1 MADLQVKQHDD
12 GTWYARPY
20 MGMNMVTGKPW
31 RPYRRFPEAG
41 SEAEALEMARD
52 WAESLAGAAGVGAS
66 TRLVDVL
73 MRYVDSLESGGEPAN
88 TVRAYRGA
96 LERYVVPN
104 VGYLE
109 VDEFRPHLVESLYA
123 VVMARGGR
131 DGAPVSAATVLQL
144 HWFLC
149 GAFKW
154 IVRNEVSPFD
164 PMPSVRKPRADA
176 PEAMAFDEAQF
187 SAIQTALARIMDEP
201 DAGAS
206 RFRRTVAMA
215 AYLALWTGVR
225 CGEACA
231 LTWSDVREAQGTVHV
246 AATVVEPRGA
256 GPSRQPRTKGG
267 RGRNVSVTAE
277 VADRLRS
284 HDGWQR
290 SWLPPCAPP
299 RDRRTVLCSKQGGL
313 LRPSR
318 VSAGFSAL
326 RGELGLPE
334 GATFHALRHTHATWL
349 LYSGVDMR
357 TVQERLGHANVATTL
372 ALYGHVLP
380 GRDRAAADAFSSAAR
395 AMVDEIEGHRGPLPT
410 EFRKGSV
417 E

>member
-1 MADLQVKQHDD
+1 MQHDD

-20 MGMNMVTGKPW
+20 MGMNRMTGRPW
-31 RPYRRFPEAG
+31 RPYKRFPEAA
-41 SEAEALEMARD
+41 SEAEALEMARE
-52 WAESLAGAAGVGAS
+52 WCATLEGAAGVGAS

-73 MRYVDSLESGGEPAN
+73 ARYVDTLERTGERAN

-104 VGYLE
+104 VGDLD
-109 VDEFRPHLVESLYA
+109 VDEFRPYLVESLYGA
-123 VVMARGGR
+123 VMLRGGR
-131 DGAPVSAATVLQL
+131 DGGPVSASTVLQL

-176 PEAMAFDEAQF
+176 PEAMAFDAAQF
-187 SAIQTALARIMDEP
+187 SSLHGALRRILDEP
-201 DAGAS
+201 GAGAS

-215 AYLALWTGVR
+215 AYLALWTGMR
-225 CGEACA
+225 CGEVCA
-231 LTWSDVREAQGTVHV
+231 LTWHDVREVQGTVRV

-256 GPSRQPRTKGG
+256 SPSRQPGTKGG
-267 RGRNVSVTAE
+267 RGRNVSVTDE
-277 VADRLRS
+277 VSNRLRS
-284 HDGWQR
+284 LDEWQR
-290 SWLPPCAPP
+290 SWLPAGAPP
-299 RDRRTVLCSKQGGL
+299 RAERTVICSKSGGL

-318 VSAGFSAL
+318 VSAGFSSL
-326 RGELGLPE
+326 RGELGLPD

-380 GRDRAAADAFSSAAR
+380 GRDRAAADAFSSAVR
-395 AMVDEIEGHRGPLPT
+395 TMGGGNGE
-410 EFRKGSV
+410 
-417 E
+417 